1 MRIATVVLSACALI
15 TTASLTE
22 AQRPAANQ
30 RTSFTIG
37 VSKGAGALTCT
48 FCSDEGKGGL
58 AGMIGIDT
66 PFRRQIRI
74 GLEADWWMHS
84 GGGSSRSVLAAMP
97 VFQFY
102 VAPSSPLFLKA
113 GLGVG
118 RFTASSDEE
127 ELRTTALSGV
137 IGAGYEFRLSSRG
150 ALVPYLSWV
159 SGTGGDMRLNGARVT
174 PYGGLSL
181 FQYGLAFS
189 KR

>member
-1 MRIATVVLSACALI
+1 MRFATVVLSACALATCAAI
-15 TTASLTE
+15 AE
-22 AQRPAANQ
+22 GQRPAPSR
-30 RTSFTIG
+30 RTSFTLGI
-37 VSKGAGALTCT
+37 SKGAAALTCT

-58 AGMIGIDT
+58 AGMVGIET
-66 PFRRQIRI
+66 PFRRAIKL
-74 GLEADWWMHS
+74 GFEADWWMHS

-97 VFQFY
+97 VFHLY
-102 VAPSSPLFLKA
+102 LSPSSPFFFKA

-137 IGAGYEFRLSSRG
+137 VGVGYEIRLSGRS
-150 ALVPYLSWV
+150 ALVPYVSWV
-159 SGTGGDMRLNGARVT
+159 NGAGGDMRLNGALVT

-181 FQYGLAFS
+181 LQYGLALS